1 MRSIFLILLFVSSQF
16 VKAWSQSID
25 QIQATEVLVIGGTAS
40 GICAGL
46 QSSRLGV
53 KTIIADR
60 RVTAANLQW
69 YFYQNPISVTVYDND
84 NYPSNH
90 FELKYNYNSDSPSP
104 IIALTQI
111 PEAPDITGIEWIGL
125 VGDSSQKIS
134 KNKNRNYFFYLGRN

>member
-1 MRSIFLILLFVSSQF
+1 ALFLISVVITGQLGIFAPSSDPLRR
-16 VKAWSQSID
+16 VRGW
-25 QIQATEVLVIGGTAS
+25 QALS
-40 GICAGL
+40 SDL
-46 QSSRLGV
+46 QNHIEQHDV